1 LGARLGEFGCGI
13 FLGAM
18 AASGREQRARREKHS
33 RGAAQRRAKGFVA
46 MDREVRRGM
55 GAAAPR
61 HGHGA
66 RRPWEELLRAAVR
79 KTGTGSSQGGAVT
92 GRGARP
98 AFSLEPEGA
107 GENGEG
113 ADLLLAMEGSTT
125 PCCCAWRRKPGR
137 EEGVGEKKADGG
149 WKNNRGG
156 NAK

>member
-66 RRPWEELLRAAVR
+66 RRPWEELLHAAVR
-79 KTGTGSSQGGAVT
+79 KTGTGSSRQED
-92 GRGARP
+92 REGAR
-98 AFSLEPEGA
+98 
-107 GENGEG
+107 
-113 ADLLLAMEGSTT
+113 LLLIQARRATAGS
-125 PCCCAWRRKPGR
+125 R
-137 EEGVGEKKADGG
+137 EVGDHHG
-149 WKNNRGG
+149 W
-156 NAK
+156 ALVES

>member
-18 AASGREQRARREKHS
+18 AASGREQRAHREKHS

-92 GRGARP
+92 GRGARL
-98 AFSLEPEGA
+98 AFSLEEGA

-113 ADLLLAMEGSTT
+113 AGLLLAMEGSTT